1 VSGGNVFPVFVTWLT
16 ETVAYGFGYHEILPP
31 ICTHRA
37 GRGLR
42 TKLRTMYMIMQ
53 THLLLLLAWICIG
66 SPALAGTLVINA
78 NTTDP
83 APRAAWE
90 ELAARFQAENPDVQL
105 QFNIYDSESYKKS
118 IRNWLTGAPPDVV
131 YWYAGY
137 RMQQLVTPG
146 LLEDVS
152 DIYTPAVKASIHPSA
167 LDLVSL
173 AGRQYGVP
181 YTYYQVGLYFRRDL
195 LLAAGIAE
203 PPRDWE
209 DLIAACAKLKGK
221 GIEPFAIGTRD
232 LWPSAAW
239 FDYIDLRL
247 NGLAFHMELMR
258 GAIPYTDPR
267 VVRVFEQWRVLVSMN
282 CFSRNHASSSWQESQ
297 ALVYTGKAA
306 MMLMGNFIV
315 ANFPPDMR
323 ERMEFVPFPAIRPD
337 FGRFEDAP
345 VNTLHIP
352 ARARNKADARRFL
365 AFVMRAD
372 VQEALNKATLQI
384 PVNLRSAV
392 AADRF
397 IVQGRDLLARADGLA
412 QYFDR
417 DTSEDLANIAMK
429 GFQEF
434 MLYPD
439 RLDAILATIERA
451 RLRIYG
457 ALSGPSIPK

>member
-1 VSGGNVFPVFVTWLT
+1 MIKQAQLVLL
-16 ETVAYGFGYHEILPP
+16 VA
-31 ICTHRA
+31 
-37 GRGLR
+37 
-42 TKLRTMYMIMQ
+42 
-53 THLLLLLAWICIG
+53 LACLAPLA
-66 SPALAGTLVINA
+66 SAGTLVVNA

-90 ELAARFQAENPDVQL
+90 DVVARFQGDNPDIQV

-118 IRNWLTGAPPDVV
+118 IRNWLTGSPPDVV
-131 YWYAGY
+131 FWYAGH
-137 RMQQLVTPG
+137 RMRQFVTPG
-146 LLEDVS
+146 LLEDLS
-152 DIYTPAVKASIHPSA
+152 DLYVTGVKESIHPSA
-167 LDLVSL
+167 LDLVSV
-173 AGRQYGVP
+173 AGRQYGIP
-181 YTYYQVGLYFRRDL
+181 YTYYQIGLYFRRDL
-195 LLAAGIAE
+195 LATAGIAE
-203 PPRDWE
+203 PPQDWKE
-209 DLIAACAKLKGK
+209 LLAACGKLKAK

-232 LWPSAAW
+232 LWPAAAW

-247 NGLAFHMELMR
+247 NGLAFHMDLMR
-258 GAIPYTDPR
+258 GAIPYTDRR
-267 VVRVFEQWRVLVSMN
+267 VVRVFEHWRDPVNMG

-315 ANFPPDMR
+315 ANFPPEMR
-323 ERMEFVPFPAIRPD
+323 DRMEFIPFPSMSAD
-337 FGRFEDAP
+337 LGRFEDAP

-352 ARARNKADARRFL
+352 ARARNKEDARRFL
-365 AFVMRAD
+365 SYVLRAD

-384 PVNLRSAV
+384 PVNLRSGV
-392 AADRF
+392 APDRF
-397 IVQGRDLLARADGLA
+397 IIQGRELLARADGLA

-439 RLDAILATIERA
+439 RLDAILANIERA

-457 ALSGPSIPK
+457 APPAPSPAK

>member
-1 VSGGNVFPVFVTWLT
+1 
-16 ETVAYGFGYHEILPP
+16 
-31 ICTHRA
+31 
-37 GRGLR
+37 
-42 TKLRTMYMIMQ
+42 MIKQ
-53 THLLLLLAWICIG
+53 AQLVLLV
-66 SPALAGTLVINA
+66 ALACLAPLASSGTLVVNA

-90 ELAARFQAENPDVQL
+90 DVVARFQGDNPDIQV

-118 IRNWLTGAPPDVV
+118 IRNWLTGSPPDVV
-131 YWYAGY
+131 FWYAGH
-137 RMQQLVTPG
+137 RMRQFVTPG
-146 LLEDVS
+146 LLEDLS
-152 DIYTPAVKASIHPSA
+152 DLYVTGVKESIHPSA
-167 LDLVSL
+167 LDLVSV
-173 AGRQYGVP
+173 AGRQYGIP
-181 YTYYQVGLYFRRDL
+181 YTYYQIGLYFRRDL
-195 LLAAGIAE
+195 LATAGIAE
-203 PPRDWE
+203 PPQDWKE
-209 DLIAACAKLKGK
+209 LLAACGKLKAK

-232 LWPSAAW
+232 LWPAAAW

-247 NGLAFHMELMR
+247 NGLAFHMDLMR
-258 GAIPYTDPR
+258 GAIPYTDRR
-267 VVRVFEQWRVLVSMN
+267 VVRVFEHWRDPVNMG

-315 ANFPPDMR
+315 ANFPPEMR
-323 ERMEFVPFPAIRPD
+323 DRMEFIPFPSMSAD
-337 FGRFEDAP
+337 LGRFEDAP

-352 ARARNKADARRFL
+352 ARARNKEDARRFL
-365 AFVMRAD
+365 SYVLRAD

-384 PVNLRSAV
+384 PVNLRSGV
-392 AADRF
+392 APDRF
-397 IVQGRDLLARADGLA
+397 IIQGRELLARADGLA

-439 RLDAILATIERA
+439 RLDAILANIERA

-457 ALSGPSIPK
+457 APPAPSPAK

>member
-1 VSGGNVFPVFVTWLT
+1 MIKQAQLVLL
-16 ETVAYGFGYHEILPP
+16 VA
-31 ICTHRA
+31 
-37 GRGLR
+37 
-42 TKLRTMYMIMQ
+42 
-53 THLLLLLAWICIG
+53 LACLAPLA
-66 SPALAGTLVINA
+66 SAGTLVVNA

-90 ELAARFQAENPDVQL
+90 DVVARFQGDNPDIQV

-118 IRNWLTGAPPDVV
+118 IRNWLTGSPPDVV
-131 YWYAGY
+131 FWYAGH
-137 RMQQLVTPG
+137 RMRQFVTPG
-146 LLEDVS
+146 LLEDLS
-152 DIYTPAVKASIHPSA
+152 DLYVTGVKESIHPSA
-167 LDLVSL
+167 LDLVSV
-173 AGRQYGVP
+173 AGRQYGIP
-181 YTYYQVGLYFRRDL
+181 YTYYQIGLYFRRDL
-195 LLAAGIAE
+195 LATAGIAE
-203 PPRDWE
+203 PPQDWKE
-209 DLIAACAKLKGK
+209 LLAACGKLKAK

-232 LWPSAAW
+232 LWPAAAW

-247 NGLAFHMELMR
+247 NGLAFHMDLMR
-258 GAIPYTDPR
+258 GAIPYTDRR
-267 VVRVFEQWRVLVSMN
+267 VVRVFEHWRDPVNMG

-315 ANFPPDMR
+315 ANFPPEMR
-323 ERMEFVPFPAIRPD
+323 DRMEFIPFPSMSAD
-337 FGRFEDAP
+337 LGRFEDAP

-352 ARARNKADARRFL
+352 ARARNKEDARRFL
-365 AFVMRAD
+365 SYVLRAD

-384 PVNLRSAV
+384 PVNLRSGV
-392 AADRF
+392 APDRF
-397 IVQGRDLLARADGLA
+397 IIQGRELLARADGLA

-439 RLDAILATIERA
+439 RLDAILANIERA

-457 ALSGPSIPK
+457 ALPAPSPAK

>member
-1 VSGGNVFPVFVTWLT
+1 
-16 ETVAYGFGYHEILPP
+16 
-31 ICTHRA
+31 
-37 GRGLR
+37 
-42 TKLRTMYMIMQ
+42 MIKQ
-53 THLLLLLAWICIG
+53 AQLVLLV
-66 SPALAGTLVINA
+66 ALACLAPLASSGTLVVNA

-90 ELAARFQAENPDVQL
+90 DVVARFQGDNPDIQV

-118 IRNWLTGAPPDVV
+118 IRNWLTGSPPDVV
-131 YWYAGY
+131 FWYAGH
-137 RMQQLVTPG
+137 RMRQFVTPG
-146 LLEDVS
+146 LLEDLS
-152 DIYTPAVKASIHPSA
+152 DLYVTGVKESIHPSA
-167 LDLVSL
+167 LDLVSV
-173 AGRQYGVP
+173 AGRQYGIP
-181 YTYYQVGLYFRRDL
+181 YTYYQIGLYFRRDL
-195 LLAAGIAE
+195 LATAGIAE
-203 PPRDWE
+203 PPQDWKE
-209 DLIAACAKLKGK
+209 LLAACGKLKAK

-232 LWPSAAW
+232 LWPAAAW

-247 NGLAFHMELMR
+247 NGLAFHMDLMR
-258 GAIPYTDPR
+258 GAIPYTDRR
-267 VVRVFEQWRVLVSMN
+267 VVRVFEHWRDPVNMG

-315 ANFPPDMR
+315 ANFPPEMR
-323 ERMEFVPFPAIRPD
+323 DRMEFIPFPSMSAD
-337 FGRFEDAP
+337 LGRFEDAP

-352 ARARNKADARRFL
+352 ARARNKEDARRFL
-365 AFVMRAD
+365 SYVLRAD

-384 PVNLRSAV
+384 PVNLRSGV
-392 AADRF
+392 APDRF
-397 IVQGRDLLARADGLA
+397 IIQGRELLARADGLA

-439 RLDAILATIERA
+439 RLDAILANIERA

-457 ALSGPSIPK
+457 APPVPSPAK

>member
-1 VSGGNVFPVFVTWLT
+1 
-16 ETVAYGFGYHEILPP
+16 VA
-31 ICTHRA
+31 
-37 GRGLR
+37 
-42 TKLRTMYMIMQ
+42 
-53 THLLLLLAWICIG
+53 LACLAPLA
-66 SPALAGTLVINA
+66 SAGTLVVNA

-90 ELAARFQAENPDVQL
+90 DVVARFQGDNPDIQV

-118 IRNWLTGAPPDVV
+118 IRNWLTGSPPDVV
-131 YWYAGY
+131 FWYAGH
-137 RMQQLVTPG
+137 RMRQFVTPG
-146 LLEDVS
+146 LLEDLS
-152 DIYTPAVKASIHPSA
+152 DLYVTGVKESIHPSA
-167 LDLVSL
+167 LDLVSV
-173 AGRQYGVP
+173 AGRQYGIP
-181 YTYYQVGLYFRRDL
+181 YTYYQIGLYFRRDL
-195 LLAAGIAE
+195 LATAGIAE
-203 PPRDWE
+203 PPQDWKE
-209 DLIAACAKLKGK
+209 LLAACGKLKAK

-232 LWPSAAW
+232 LWPAAAW

-247 NGLAFHMELMR
+247 NGLAFHMDLMR
-258 GAIPYTDPR
+258 GAIPYTDRR
-267 VVRVFEQWRVLVSMN
+267 VVRVFEHWRDPVNMG

-315 ANFPPDMR
+315 ANFPPEMR
-323 ERMEFVPFPAIRPD
+323 DRMEFIPFPSMSAD
-337 FGRFEDAP
+337 LGRFEDAP

-352 ARARNKADARRFL
+352 ARARNKEDARRFL
-365 AFVMRAD
+365 SYVLRAD

-384 PVNLRSAV
+384 PVNLRSGV
-392 AADRF
+392 APDRF
-397 IVQGRDLLARADGLA
+397 IIQGRELLARADGLA

-439 RLDAILATIERA
+439 RLDAILANIERA

-457 ALSGPSIPK
+457 ALPAPSPAK